1 MTCQDMIYSNDYTD
15 LIVNIHEGNRSI
27 LELYSDSCINEIT
40 ERIDI
45 FHQRKSSGYLTN
57 LETIPYS
64 SIPKLFGLMDSS
76 NMEVTGVK
84 QVQSPSYLGLNG
96 SGVIVGIIDTGI
108 MYDNALFRDE
118 NGNSRIGVIWDQ
130 TIRKEEGEPENM
142 GNMPEEERLMMTGI
156 QIMNQQTRTVPIPLY
171 GTVYTNTEINEALKR
186 DDPYELVSTR
196 DENGHGTFL
205 AGIAAGGVNRE
216 NDFTGIATEAE
227 IAVVKLKEAKPYL
240 REYFQIR
247 QDVPAYSETDI
258 IYAVDFL
265 IKYSRAKKKPLS
277 ILIGLGSSNG
287 GHEGLTYL
295 EQYLSVALQNV
306 ELMVSVPAGNEGTE
320 RLHYQGE
327 IPQNVEY
334 DEVEINVDTGQNGL
348 TFELWGNAPNTFAL
362 GIISPRGDRI
372 ERIPPRFG
380 KEELIILPLSRTTVY
395 VAYQI
400 AEAYSGDELIFV
412 RLINPTPGIWRFLVY
427 ADEGRQRSF
436 NIWMPLRQ
444 FLQANTHFLKGNP
457 DNTITVPGNAQ
468 RSMTMTAYN
477 HLNGSIYAAASRGYN
492 ARNQVKPDLA
502 APGVNITGPGLRNN
516 FVTRTG
522 TSVAAA
528 HSAGMMA
535 QFLQWDLERDRI
547 NMFFAGQIQS
557 FFLKGAVRDPD
568 MQYPNPVWGY
578 GIMNIERVFEGFRV
592 IDSQG

>member
-1 MTCQDMIYSNDYTD
+1 MTCQDMIYSNDYVD
-15 LIVNIHEGNRSI
+15 LIVNIHEGNRFALSQY
-27 LELYSDSCINEIT
+27 EDSCINEIT
-40 ERIDI
+40 DRIDI
-45 FHQRKSSGYLTN
+45 FHQRRTSEYLTN

-96 SGVIVGIIDTGI
+96 SGTIVGIIDTGI
-108 MYDNALFRDE
+108 MYDNALFRDG

-130 TIRKEEGEPENM
+130 TIRKEEGTLRDTDNM
-142 GNMPEEERLMMTGI
+142 TEEERLTMTGT
-156 QIMNQQTRTVPIPLY
+156 QIMNLQTRTVQFPLY
-171 GTVYTNTEINEALKR
+171 GTVYTKKQIDEALQS
-186 DDPYELVSTR
+186 DTPYELVPTR
-196 DENGHGTFL
+196 DDNGHGTFL
-205 AGIAAGGVNRE
+205 AGIAAGGVNLE
-216 NDFTGIATEAE
+216 NDFTGIATGAE
-227 IAVVKLKEAKPYL
+227 IAVVKLKETKPYL
-240 REYFQIR
+240 REYFQIKE
-247 QDVPAYSETDI
+247 DVPAYSETDI

-265 IKYSRAKKKPLS
+265 LRYARAKKKPLS

-287 GHEGLTYL
+287 GHEGMTYL
-295 EQYLSVALQNV
+295 EQYLSVTLQNV
-306 ELMVSVPAGNEGTE
+306 EIMVSVPAGNEGTE
-320 RLHYQGE
+320 RLHYYGE
-327 IPQNVEY
+327 ISRNVEY
-334 DEVEINVDTGQNGL
+334 DEVEINVDAGQSGL

-362 GIISPRGDRI
+362 GIVSPRGDRI

-380 KEELIILPLSRTTVY
+380 KEELYTLPLSRTTVY

-400 AEAYSGDELIFV
+400 VEAYSGNELIFV
-412 RLINPTPGIWRFLVY
+412 RLVNPTPGIWRFLVY

-444 FLQANTHFLKGNP
+444 FLQADTHFLKGDP

-468 RSMTMTAYN
+468 RTMAMTAYN
-477 HLNGSIYAAASRGYN
+477 HLNGSIFAQASRGYN

-516 FVTRTG
+516 FVTRSG

-535 QFLQWDLERDRI
+535 QFLQWDLEQDSS

-557 FFLKGAVRDPD
+557 FFLKGAVRNPD
-568 MQYPNPVWGY
+568 IQYPNSIWGY
-578 GIMNIERVFEGFRV
+578 GMMNIERVFEGFRV
-592 IDSQG
+592 ISS